1 MHLVDLRQRGH
12 ITILMLTK
20 MVPKTKNDVLNI
32 ILIPSKDQLLSC
44 NDGGYRISAV
54 LLVADLGFPRQGAPI
69 YYFGHYLPE
78 N

>member
-1 MHLVDLRQRGH
+1 MYFVDLRQRGH

-69 YYFGHYLPE
+69 YYFGDYLPE